1 MLSVEFG
8 QGPRCLSR
16 ESATLSSL
24 DLSADWWCDA
34 LWRGLEKLP
43 RDNAPDQLI
52 EWETIEYYSSRQK
65 GGRGQAVGIGSEGG
79 VGSRRTNQGLKHDV
93 MTRGR
98 AIIKARSI
106 IFLLAFCLFCVKI
119 YLRCILYIVKLT
131 LITVHCITVLL
142 FLIFL

>member
-16 ESATLSSL
+16 ESAILSSL

-65 GGRGQAVGIGSEGG
+65 GGRGQAVGSEGG

-93 MTRGR
+93 VTYDTKRKGNS
-98 AIIKARSI
+98 A
-106 IFLLAFCLFCVKI
+106 V
-119 YLRCILYIVKLT
+119 LRKKDT
-131 LITVHCITVLL
+131 
-142 FLIFL
+142 